1 MTYTAAQM
9 HCMLRGDWR
18 RRPLHQHQ
26 LHTLFLLQMVSAESQ
41 AGQLPDLRKVLA
53 PLRFV
58 PVFVHSFFISFN
70 PLYMLQGAKLKTK
83 LYTGGEEEADLP
95 EDNEDARGFGSA
107 KLEAL
112 VALLKQT
119 PQSDKCLV
127 FSSFVKCISTLM
139 WLYD

>member
-1 MTYTAAQM
+1 
-9 HCMLRGDWR
+9 
-18 RRPLHQHQ
+18 
-26 LHTLFLLQMVSAESQ
+26 
-41 AGQLPDLRKVLA
+41 
-53 PLRFV
+53 
-58 PVFVHSFFISFN
+58 
-70 PLYMLQGAKLKTK
+70 MLQGAKLKTK